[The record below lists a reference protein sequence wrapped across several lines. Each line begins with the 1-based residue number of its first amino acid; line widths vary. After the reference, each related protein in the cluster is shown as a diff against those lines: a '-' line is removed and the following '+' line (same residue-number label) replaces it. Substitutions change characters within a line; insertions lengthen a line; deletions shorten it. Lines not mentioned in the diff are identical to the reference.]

1 MKPPNDKV
9 LLAADMVG
17 TFLFAIE
24 GATAAIQG
32 ELDLLGLIILA
43 FATAVGG
50 GITRDLLIGAVPP
63 AALRDWRY
71 PALAFS
77 GGFFVFFLH
86 PFVLGLHPTA
96 LMVMDAAALSLFAV
110 AGTEK
115 ALVYGMHPF
124 VAVMLGTITGAGGG
138 TIRDIFLA
146 RVPLVLYTEVYAIA
160 AIIGSTCLVI
170 GRKLR
175 MSPAAMLG
183 GTVCFL
189 LRVIAAWQHW
199 HLPKAFHP

>member
-17 TFLFAIE
+17 TLLFAIE

-32 ELDLLGLIILA
+32 GLDLLGLVVLA
-43 FATAVGG
+43 FATGVGG

-71 PALAFS
+71 PALAFN

-96 LMVMDAAALSLFAV
+96 LMAMDAAALSLFAV

-115 ALVYGMHPF
+115 ALVYRMHPF
-124 VAVMLGTITGAGGG
+124 VAVLLGELQARTAGRFA
-138 TIRDIFLA
+138 TSFWRAFRWSD
-146 RVPLVLYTEVYAIA
+146 T
-160 AIIGSTCLVI
+160 
-170 GRKLR
+170 
-175 MSPAAMLG
+175 
-183 GTVCFL
+183 
-189 LRVIAAWQHW
+189 
-199 HLPKAFHP
+199 PKFTPPPRSSAPHVW